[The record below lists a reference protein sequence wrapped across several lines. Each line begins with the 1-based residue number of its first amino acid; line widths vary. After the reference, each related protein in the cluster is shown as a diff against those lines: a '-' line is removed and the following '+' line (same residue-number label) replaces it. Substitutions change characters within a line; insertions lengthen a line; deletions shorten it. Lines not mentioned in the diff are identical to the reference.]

1 MLLGFGGLSLLL
13 AIIRNTIRR
22 IVYHDSNSLDSVFD
36 AGGRVT
42 LGLTAVTVVSQLL
55 WPADFLQTAT
65 NITKYGLG
73 GSLFFSIGV
82 VTGIQMFPLLSI
94 TLKTRAPGA
103 KTFLQIVYARFGK
116 PAHIMFCCVA
126 LFTNMIVIMALT
138 IAAKTAIVGLVK
150 DISDEMLL
158 IILAVLFGSYCL
170 IGGLGTT
177 FYISYFN
184 TALTFISV
192 MVFVFS
198 ITTTDSDSPASTH
211 HMYKALSCLKGPDG
225 NSQNSYLT
233 FRSRPSLLFGV
244 ILFFSQT
251 TFNFCDQAT
260 WQSRIAAKPEQGAI
274 GFILAAFLWFG
285 ISVTITLTSSFT
297 YLSMSYQNGTE
308 LLGTNDIEKGFITP
322 FVMEKLMG
330 SSGAYLLITMLTMAL
345 MSTGSGEVMAI
356 SSIIVYDIYKVYIKP
371 FRVFKS
377 HTACILC
384 GKEKTYLEESEQ
396 ELDKQSDGIKHI
408 KEANCTCVSA
418 DDCIACKQDLHY
430 KKFSKQ
436 YVCGTHGSY
445 RLYEDELLRHKSWC
459 LLWITIAV
467 VPFGLIIV
475 NTKMN
480 LTWAC
485 FALQAGIAA
494 FVPPLF
500 LVLIWSKLTSK
511 GLIIGSACGII
522 ADYTAILL
530 SAHYGHE
537 DGLTNFYINTSTD
550 VSLFS
555 GLATGVSVSLITTVI
570 VSLYTYDGW
579 LNGDA
584 EKAWEATL
592 TIDNPLNPWRKYY
605 QKELAI
611 FPANMK
617 ITSREMWQV
626 FNKAKLIATFGFV
639 LSVIIFIITIPAA
652 MLSIDVLSERQFDTW
667 LMVCKI
673 WMVVCAIFAIF
684 VPPIEEVYQ
693 IYKQY
698 IKNKIGNGQEMTGIL
713 KRQF

>member
-1 MLLGFGGLSLLL
+1 M
-13 AIIRNTIRR
+13 
-22 IVYHDSNSLDSVFD
+22 YHPYSRKQHIF
-36 AGGRVT
+36 
-42 LGLTAVTVVSQLL
+42 
-55 WPADFLQTAT
+55 
-65 NITKYGLG
+65 KYGIG
-73 GSLFFSIGV
+73 GSLFFSIGIV
-82 VTGIQMFPLLSI
+82 SGIQMFPLLSI

-103 KTFLQIVYARFGK
+103 KTFLQIIYARFGK
-116 PAHIMFCCVA
+116 PAHILFCCVS
-126 LFTNMIVIMALT
+126 LFTNMSILMALI
-138 IAAKTAIVGLVK
+138 IAAKTAIIGLVK

-158 IILAVLFGSYCL
+158 IILAVLFGSYCM

-184 TALTFISV
+184 TALTFTSV

-211 HMYKALSCLKGPDG
+211 NMYKALSCLKGPDG

-244 ILFFSQT
+244 VLFFAQT
-251 TFNFCDQAT
+251 AFNFCDQAS

-285 ISVTITLTSSFT
+285 IPVTITLTSSFT

-308 LLGTNDIEKGFITP
+308 LLGADDIEKGFITP
-322 FVMEKLMG
+322 FVMEKVMG
-330 SSGAYLLITMLTMAL
+330 STGAYLLITMLTMAL

-371 FRVFKS
+371 FRVLKS
-377 HTACILC
+377 HTTCILC
-384 GKEKTYLEESEQ
+384 GKEKTYLEETEQ
-396 ELDKQSDGIKHI
+396 EIDKQSDGIK
-408 KEANCTCVSA
+408 EENCTCVSV
-418 DDCIACKQDLHY
+418 DDCIVCKQDLHY
-430 KKFSKQ
+430 KTFSKH
-436 YVCGTHGSY
+436 YVCALHGPY
-445 RLYEDELLRHKSWC
+445 RLYEDELLRYKSWC
-459 LLWITIAV
+459 LMWITIAV
-467 VPFGLIIV
+467 IPFGLIIV
-475 NTKMN
+475 NSKMN

-485 FALQAGIAA
+485 FALQAGLAA
-494 FVPPLF
+494 FVPPMF

-511 GLIIGSACGII
+511 GLIIGSVCGII

-530 SAHYGHE
+530 SAHYGLE
-537 DGLTNFYINTSTD
+537 NGLTNFYINTSTD

-555 GLATGVSVSLITTVI
+555 GLATGVTVSLITTVI

-579 LNGDA
+579 LKGDA

-592 TIDNPLNPWRKYY
+592 AIDNPLNPWRKYY

-611 FPANMK
+611 FPVYKK

-639 LSVIIFIITIPAA
+639 LSVIIFIIALPAA
-652 MLSIDVLSERQFDTW
+652 MLSIDVLSEGQFATW
-667 LMVCKI
+667 LIVCKI
-673 WMVVCAIFAIF
+673 WMVICAIFAIF
-684 VPPIEEVYQ
+684 APPIEEVYQ

-698 IKNKIGNGQEMTGIL
+698 IKNKTGNGEEMTGIL
-713 KRQF
+713 KR